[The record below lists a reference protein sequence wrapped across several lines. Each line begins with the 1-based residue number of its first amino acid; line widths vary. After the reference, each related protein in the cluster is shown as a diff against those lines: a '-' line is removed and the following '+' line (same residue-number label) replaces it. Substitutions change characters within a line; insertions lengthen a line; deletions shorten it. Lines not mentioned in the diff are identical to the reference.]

1 MKPMYISQLAFTT
14 GEISPDV
21 SRRFDLDQ
29 FKSALLLAEN
39 AVIRPYGAVARRQ
52 GSEYIGQVKNKDK
65 STRLFEFTAEKNKS
79 FLLEIGEQY
88 IRVWRNGIYT
98 GIELQTPFESDVVDK
113 LNCIQSGDVM
123 FICSGKYPVKT
134 LSRYS
139 DTDWRFDTY
148 KLSEQPYGEVNI
160 DKESTVILNGETLTA
175 TKDIFNAD
183 MVGSVMQIEH
193 FVKAVS
199 TSKTGEVIQRTE
211 YVTRERHGGYSR
223 LVGEDYNNIN
233 YDVEQF
239 SADED
244 LSWKFTSHGTWNGT
258 VKIQISNDNGTTWKD
273 YRIYTSNNDYNV
285 TDTGKVT
292 PSAKLKVVS
301 DLKGG
306 SVNVDL
312 SFLPH
317 SNYGVVEIKEFVDS
331 KHVKVN
337 VLNSVVDNEATSK
350 FRFGQWGKG
359 LGYPRVCTFYQDR
372 FILAS
377 SNQYP
382 NYIWFSRTGDYS
394 NFGVEKVGGTITD
407 DSAITLPVINRKMY
421 DIRHLIPANDLLIL
435 TSGNEWIIDGS
446 KTITPTN
453 CNLRTQTQRGASECE
468 PQYIGN
474 RCVYV
479 QARGCVVRD
488 LGYSYESDN
497 YTGADLTLFVKH
509 LTKYRNFITSAYAQ
523 DPDSIVYYVTDDGN
537 IDCLT
542 YIPEQKVYAWS
553 HFTTK
558 GKYKYAESVAE
569 GEQDSLYVIVERD
582 FKSGTVMCIER
593 FEPMYNADN
602 NNVYMDCYIRQ
613 TSTENISTI
622 TVPHLIGEDVQIVV
636 NGMERPIN
644 EVPPTAIINI
654 DGKAQSVAV
663 GINYTTRLR
672 IPSIEMQIQDGTL
685 QGRQLTMSRLSM
697 NILNSF
703 GGKIGRNFNHMDDI
717 SLPPLK
723 LYSGDKVCILPKF
736 DGVYS
741 TDASVCIL
749 HEKPYP
755 FNLLSVTREIE
766 IGGGFPNV
774 TGL

>member
-1 MKPMYISQLAFTT
+1 MYISQLAFTT

-98 GIELQTPFESDVVDK
+98 GIELQTPFENDVVDK

-160 DKESTVILNGETLTA
+160 DKESTVILNGDTLTA

-183 MVGSVMQIEH
+183 MVHSVMQIEH
-193 FVKAVS
+193 YIKAIT
-199 TSKTGEVIQRTE
+199 TSETGKVIKGS
-211 YVTRERHGGYSR
+211 YDGDDERI
-223 LVGEDYNNIN
+223 LMAENKYNNIN

-239 SADED
+239 SSDED

-273 YRIYTSNNDYNV
+273 YRVYTSNNDYNV

-377 SNQYP
+377 SFQYP
-382 NYIWFSRTGDYS
+382 NYIWFSRTGDYA

-636 NGMERPIN
+636 NGRERPIK

-697 NILNSF
+697 NLLNSF
-703 GGKIGRNFNHMDDI
+703 GGKVGRNFNHMDDI

>member
-1 MKPMYISQLAFTT
+1 MKPMYIPQLAFTT

-98 GIELQTPFESDVVDK
+98 GIELETPFESDVVDK

-134 LSRYS
+134 VSRYS

-148 KLSEQPYGEVNI
+148 KLSEQPYGEVNV
-160 DKESTVILNGETLTA
+160 DKESTVILNGDTLTA

-193 FVKAVS
+193 YVKAITTSS
-199 TSKTGEVIQRTE
+199 TGSVIESSRRVYSHDGEHS
-211 YVTRERHGGYSR
+211 YVVHNT
-223 LVGEDYNNIN
+223 DYNNIN

-239 SADED
+239 STDED

-273 YRIYTSNNDYNV
+273 YRVYTSNNDYNV
-285 TDTGKVT
+285 TDTGKVL

-317 SNYGVVEIKEFVDS
+317 SNYGVIEIKEFVDS

-337 VLNSVVDNEATSK
+337 VLNNVVENEATSK

-372 FILAS
+372 FIIAS
-377 SNQYP
+377 STQYP

-488 LGYSYESDN
+488 MGYSYESDN

-569 GEQDSLYVIVERD
+569 GEQDSLYVIVERK

-636 NGMERPIN
+636 NGRERPIK

-697 NILNSF
+697 NLLNSF
-703 GGKIGRNFNHMDDI
+703 GGKVGRNFNHMDDI

-755 FNLLSVTREIE
+755 FNLLSVTREVE

>member
-1 MKPMYISQLAFTT
+1 MYISQLAFTT

-160 DKESTVILNGETLTA
+160 DKESTVILNGDTLTA

-239 SADED
+239 SSDED

-258 VKIQISNDNGTTWKD
+258 VKIQISNDGGTTWKD
-273 YRIYTSNNDYNV
+273 CRVYTSNNDYNV
-285 TDTGKVT
+285 TDTGKVS

-317 SNYGVVEIKEFVDS
+317 VSYGVVEIKEFVDS

-337 VLNSVVDNEATSK
+337 VLNGVVENEATSK

-377 SNQYP
+377 SFQYP

-394 NFGVEKVGGTITD
+394 NFGVEKVSGTITD

-636 NGMERPIN
+636 NGRERPIK

-741 TDASVCIL
+741 TDASVCIF

>member
-1 MKPMYISQLAFTT
+1 MVNMKPMYISQLAFTT

-98 GIELQTPFESDVVDK
+98 GIELQTPFENDVVDK

-160 DKESTVILNGETLTA
+160 DKESTVILNGDTLTA

-183 MVGSVMQIEH
+183 MVHSVMQIEH
-193 FVKAVS
+193 YVKAII
-199 TSKTGEVIQRTE
+199 TSEIGKVIKGS
-211 YVTRERHGGYSR
+211 YDGDDERI
-223 LVGEDYNNIN
+223 LMAENKYNNIN

-239 SADED
+239 SSDED

-273 YRIYTSNNDYNV
+273 YRVYTSNNDYNV

-337 VLNSVVDNEATSK
+337 VLNSVIDNEATSK

-377 SNQYP
+377 SFQYP
-382 NYIWFSRTGDYS
+382 NYIWFSRTGDYA

-636 NGMERPIN
+636 NGRERPIK

>member
-1 MKPMYISQLAFTT
+1 MYISQLAFTT

-98 GIELQTPFESDVVDK
+98 GIELQTPFENDVVDK

-160 DKESTVILNGETLTA
+160 DKESTVILNGDTLTA

-183 MVGSVMQIEH
+183 MVHSVMQIEH
-193 FVKAVS
+193 YIKAIT
-199 TSKTGEVIQRTE
+199 TSETGKVIKGS
-211 YVTRERHGGYSR
+211 YDGDDERI
-223 LVGEDYNNIN
+223 LMAENKYNNIN

-239 SADED
+239 SSDED

-258 VKIQISNDNGTTWKD
+258 VKIQISNDNGITWKD
-273 YRIYTSNNDYNV
+273 YRVYTSNNDYNV

-317 SNYGVVEIKEFVDS
+317 SNYGVIEIKEFVDS

-377 SNQYP
+377 SFQYP

-636 NGMERPIN
+636 NGRERPIK

>member
-1 MKPMYISQLAFTT
+1 MYISQLAFTT

-65 STRLFEFTAEKNKS
+65 STRLFEFTAEKNRS

-98 GIELQTPFESDVVDK
+98 GIELQTPFENDVVDK

-160 DKESTVILNGETLTA
+160 DKESTVILNGDTLTA

-183 MVGSVMQIEH
+183 MVHSVMQIEH
-193 FVKAVS
+193 YIKAIT
-199 TSKTGEVIQRTE
+199 TSETGKVIKGS
-211 YVTRERHGGYSR
+211 YDGDDERI
-223 LVGEDYNNIN
+223 LMAENKYNNIN

-239 SADED
+239 SSDED

-273 YRIYTSNNDYNV
+273 YRVYTSNNDYNV

-350 FRFGQWGKG
+350 YRFGQWGKG

-636 NGMERPIN
+636 NGRERPIK

-654 DGKAQSVAV
+654 DGEAQSVAV

>member
-1 MKPMYISQLAFTT
+1 MYISQLAFTT

-52 GSEYIGQVKNKDK
+52 GSEYIGQVKNKNK

-160 DKESTVILNGETLTA
+160 DKESTVILNGDTLTA
-175 TKDIFNAD
+175 TKDIFSAD

-273 YRIYTSNNDYNV
+273 YRVYTSNNDYNV

-636 NGMERPIN
+636 NGRERPIK

>member
-1 MKPMYISQLAFTT
+1 MYISQLAFTT

-98 GIELQTPFESDVVDK
+98 GIELETPFESDVVDK

-160 DKESTVILNGETLTA
+160 DKESTVILNGDTLTA

-292 PSAKLKVVS
+292 PSARLKVVS

-312 SFLPH
+312 SLLPH
-317 SNYGVVEIKEFVDS
+317 SNYGVIEIKEFVDS

-497 YTGADLTLFVKH
+497 YTGADLTLFAKH

-636 NGMERPIN
+636 NGRERPIK

>member
-1 MKPMYISQLAFTT
+1 MYIPQLAFTT

-52 GSEYIGQVKNKDK
+52 GSEYIGQVKYKDK

-98 GIELQTPFESDVVDK
+98 GIELQTPFESDIVDK

-123 FICSGKYPVKT
+123 FVCSGKYPVKT
-134 LSRYS
+134 VSRYS

-160 DKESTVILNGETLTA
+160 DKESTVILNGDTLTA

-193 FVKAVS
+193 YVKAITTSS
-199 TSKTGEVIQRTE
+199 TGSVIESSRT
-211 YVTRERHGGYSR
+211 VYSR
-223 LVGEDYNNIN
+223 DGEHSYEVHNTDYNNIN
-233 YDVEQF
+233 YNVEQF
-239 SADED
+239 STDED
-244 LSWKFTSHGTWNGT
+244 LSWKFTTHGTWNGT

-273 YRIYTSNNDYNV
+273 YRVYTSNNDYNV

-317 SNYGVVEIKEFVDS
+317 VSYGVVEIKEVTDS

-337 VLNSVVDNEATSK
+337 VLNGVVENEATSK
-350 FRFGQWGKG
+350 FKFGQWGKG

-377 SNQYP
+377 SAQYP

-468 PQYIGN
+468 AQYIGN

-488 LGYSYESDN
+488 MGYSYESDN

-569 GEQDSLYVIVERD
+569 GEQDSLYVIVERK

-636 NGMERPIN
+636 NGRERPIK

-697 NILNSF
+697 NLLNSF
-703 GGKIGRNFNHMDDI
+703 GGKVGRNFNHMDDI

-755 FNLLSVTREIE
+755 FNLLSVTREVE

-774 TGL
+774 T

>member
-98 GIELQTPFESDVVDK
+98 GVELQTPFESDVVDK

-160 DKESTVILNGETLTA
+160 DKESTVILNGDTLTA

-183 MVGSVMQIEH
+183 MVHSVMQIEH
-193 FVKAVS
+193 YVKAII
-199 TSKTGEVIQRTE
+199 TSETGKVIKGS
-211 YVTRERHGGYSR
+211 YDGDDERI
-223 LVGEDYNNIN
+223 LMAENEYNNIN

-239 SADED
+239 SSDED

-273 YRIYTSNNDYNV
+273 YRVYTSNNDYNV

-337 VLNSVVDNEATSK
+337 VLNSVVENEATSR

-377 SNQYP
+377 SFQYP

-488 LGYSYESDN
+488 L
-497 YTGADLTLFVKH
+497 
-509 LTKYRNFITSAYAQ
+509 
-523 DPDSIVYYVTDDGN
+523 
-537 IDCLT
+537 
-542 YIPEQKVYAWS
+542 
-553 HFTTK
+553 
-558 GKYKYAESVAE
+558 
-569 GEQDSLYVIVERD
+569 
-582 FKSGTVMCIER
+582 
-593 FEPMYNADN
+593 
-602 NNVYMDCYIRQ
+602 
-613 TSTENISTI
+613 
-622 TVPHLIGEDVQIVV
+622 
-636 NGMERPIN
+636 
-644 EVPPTAIINI
+644 
-654 DGKAQSVAV
+654 
-663 GINYTTRLR
+663 
-672 IPSIEMQIQDGTL
+672 
-685 QGRQLTMSRLSM
+685 
-697 NILNSF
+697 
-703 GGKIGRNFNHMDDI
+703 
-717 SLPPLK
+717 
-723 LYSGDKVCILPKF
+723 
-736 DGVYS
+736 
-741 TDASVCIL
+741 
-749 HEKPYP
+749 
-755 FNLLSVTREIE
+755 
-766 IGGGFPNV
+766 
-774 TGL
+774 

>member
-1 MKPMYISQLAFTT
+1 MYISQLAFTT

-98 GIELQTPFESDVVDK
+98 GIELETPFESDVVDK

-123 FICSGKYPVKT
+123 FMCSGKYPVKT

-160 DKESTVILNGETLTA
+160 DKESTVILNGDTLTA

-193 FVKAVS
+193 YVKSVI
-199 TSKTGEVIQRTE
+199 TSNTGEVIK
-211 YVTRERHGGYSR
+211 GYKD
-223 LVGEDYNNIN
+223 VWNKDYEHMHAKYYEDYNNIN
-233 YDVEQF
+233 YNVEQF
-239 SADED
+239 SSDED
-244 LSWKFTSHGTWNGT
+244 LSWKFTTHGTWNGT

-273 YRIYTSNNDYNV
+273 YRVYTSNNDYNV

-317 SNYGVVEIKEFVDS
+317 VSYGVVEIKEFTDS

-337 VLNSVVDNEATSK
+337 VLNGVVENEATSK

-377 SNQYP
+377 SFQYP

-622 TVPHLIGEDVQIVV
+622 TVPHLIGEGVQIVV
-636 NGMERPIN
+636 NGRERPIK

-654 DGKAQSVAV
+654 DGEAQSVAV

-685 QGRQLTMSRLSM
+685 QGRQLTMSRLSI

>member
-1 MKPMYISQLAFTT
+1 MYISQLAFTT

-98 GIELQTPFESDVVDK
+98 GIELETPFESDVVDK

-160 DKESTVILNGETLTA
+160 DKESTVILNGDTLTA
-175 TKDIFNAD
+175 TKDIFSAD

-292 PSAKLKVVS
+292 PSARLKVVS

-312 SFLPH
+312 SLLPH
-317 SNYGVVEIKEFVDS
+317 SNYGVIEIKEFVDS

-337 VLNSVVDNEATSK
+337 VLNSVVENEATSK

-636 NGMERPIN
+636 NGRERPIK

-703 GGKIGRNFNHMDDI
+703 GGKVGRNFNHMDDI

>member
-1 MKPMYISQLAFTT
+1 M
-14 GEISPDV
+14 
-21 SRRFDLDQ
+21 
-29 FKSALLLAEN
+29 
-39 AVIRPYGAVARRQ
+39 
-52 GSEYIGQVKNKDK
+52 
-65 STRLFEFTAEKNKS
+65 
-79 FLLEIGEQY
+79 
-88 IRVWRNGIYT
+88 
-98 GIELQTPFESDVVDK
+98 
-113 LNCIQSGDVM
+113 
-123 FICSGKYPVKT
+123 
-134 LSRYS
+134 
-139 DTDWRFDTY
+139 
-148 KLSEQPYGEVNI
+148 
-160 DKESTVILNGETLTA
+160 
-175 TKDIFNAD
+175 
-183 MVGSVMQIEH
+183 
-193 FVKAVS
+193 
-199 TSKTGEVIQRTE
+199 
-211 YVTRERHGGYSR
+211 
-223 LVGEDYNNIN
+223 
-233 YDVEQF
+233 
-239 SADED
+239 
-244 LSWKFTSHGTWNGT
+244 
-258 VKIQISNDNGTTWKD
+258 
-273 YRIYTSNNDYNV
+273 
-285 TDTGKVT
+285 
-292 PSAKLKVVS
+292 
-301 DLKGG
+301 
-306 SVNVDL
+306 
-312 SFLPH
+312 
-317 SNYGVVEIKEFVDS
+317 
-331 KHVKVN
+331 
-337 VLNSVVDNEATSK
+337 
-350 FRFGQWGKG
+350 
-359 LGYPRVCTFYQDR
+359 
-372 FILAS
+372 
-377 SNQYP
+377 
-382 NYIWFSRTGDYS
+382 
-394 NFGVEKVGGTITD
+394 
-407 DSAITLPVINRKMY
+407 
-421 DIRHLIPANDLLIL
+421 
-435 TSGNEWIIDGS
+435 
-446 KTITPTN
+446 
-453 CNLRTQTQRGASECE
+453 
-468 PQYIGN
+468 
-474 RCVYV
+474 
-479 QARGCVVRD
+479 RD

-636 NGMERPIN
+636 NGRERPIK

>member
-1 MKPMYISQLAFTT
+1 MYISQLAFTT

-79 FLLEIGEQY
+79 FLLEIGERY

-98 GIELQTPFESDVVDK
+98 GIEVETPFESDIVDK

-160 DKESTVILNGETLTA
+160 DKESTVTLSGDTLTA

-193 FVKAVS
+193 YVKAIT
-199 TSKTGEVIQRTE
+199 TSSVGQVIEHNPLHNAAWWDNPTE
-211 YVTRERHGGYSR
+211 
-223 LVGEDYNNIN
+223 YNNIN

-239 SADED
+239 STDED

-273 YRIYTSNNDYNV
+273 YRVYTSNNDYNV
-285 TDTGKVT
+285 TDTGKVS
-292 PSAKLKVVS
+292 PNAKLKVVS

-306 SVNVDL
+306 SVNIDL

-317 SNYGVVEIKEFVDS
+317 SSYGVVEIKEFVDS

-337 VLNSVVDNEATSK
+337 VLNGVVENEATSK
-350 FRFGQWGKG
+350 FRFGQWSKG

-377 SNQYP
+377 SFQYP

-394 NFGVEKVGGTITD
+394 NFGVEKVSGTITD

-479 QARGCVVRD
+479 QSRGCVVRD
-488 LGYSYESDN
+488 MGYSYESDN

-569 GEQDSLYVIVERD
+569 GEQDSLYVIVERE

-602 NNVYMDCYIRQ
+602 NNVYMDCYVNQ

-622 TVPHLIGEDVQIVV
+622 TVPHLVGEDVQIVV
-636 NGMERPIN
+636 NGRERPIK

-703 GGKIGRNFNHMDDI
+703 GGKVGRNFNHMDDI

>member
-1 MKPMYISQLAFTT
+1 MYISQLAFTT

-123 FICSGKYPVKT
+123 FMCSGKYPVKT

-160 DKESTVILNGETLTA
+160 DKESTVILNGDTLTA

-273 YRIYTSNNDYNV
+273 YRVYTSNNDYNV
-285 TDTGKVT
+285 TDTGKVS
-292 PSAKLKVVS
+292 PSAKLKAVS

-337 VLNSVVDNEATSK
+337 VLNSVVENEATSK

-636 NGMERPIN
+636 NGRERPIK

-654 DGKAQSVAV
+654 DGEAQSVAV

>member
-1 MKPMYISQLAFTT
+1 MYISQLAFTT

-160 DKESTVILNGETLTA
+160 DKESTVTLSGDTLTA

-193 FVKAVS
+193 YVKAVT

-223 LVGEDYNNIN
+223 PVGEDYNNIN

-239 SADED
+239 SSDED

-273 YRIYTSNNDYNV
+273 YRIYTSTNDYNV
-285 TDTGKVT
+285 TDTGKVS
-292 PSAKLKVVS
+292 PSAMLKVVS

-317 SNYGVVEIKEFVDS
+317 SNYGVIEIKEFVDS

-337 VLNSVVDNEATSK
+337 VLNSVVENEATSK

-377 SNQYP
+377 STQYP

-582 FKSGTVMCIER
+582 FKNGTVMCIER

-636 NGMERPIN
+636 NGRERPIK
-644 EVPPTAIINI
+644 ELPPTAIINI

>member
-123 FICSGKYPVKT
+123 FICSGKHPVKT

-160 DKESTVILNGETLTA
+160 DKESTVILNGDTLTA
-175 TKDIFNAD
+175 TKDVFNAD

-211 YVTRERHGGYSR
+211 YGGYSR
-223 LVGEDYNNIN
+223 IVGKNYNNIN

-273 YRIYTSNNDYNV
+273 YRVYTSNNDYNV
-285 TDTGKVT
+285 TDTGKVS

-337 VLNSVVDNEATSK
+337 VLNSVVENEATSK

-377 SNQYP
+377 STQYP

-569 GEQDSLYVIVERD
+569 GEQDSLYVIVERK

-602 NNVYMDCYIRQ
+602 DNVYMDCYIRQ

-636 NGMERPIN
+636 NGRERPIK

-685 QGRQLTMSRLSM
+685 QGRVLTMSRLSM
-697 NILNSF
+697 NLLNSF
-703 GGKIGRNFNHMDDI
+703 GGKVGRNFNHMDDI

-736 DGVYS
+736 DEVYS

>member
-1 MKPMYISQLAFTT
+1 MYISQLAFTT

-98 GIELQTPFESDVVDK
+98 GIELQTPFENDVVDK

-160 DKESTVILNGETLTA
+160 DKESTVILNGDTLTA

-273 YRIYTSNNDYNV
+273 YRVYTSNNDYNV

-337 VLNSVVDNEATSK
+337 ILNSVVDNEATSK

-636 NGMERPIN
+636 NGRERPIK

-654 DGKAQSVAV
+654 DGEAQSVAV

>member
-1 MKPMYISQLAFTT
+1 MYISQLAFTT

-98 GIELQTPFESDVVDK
+98 GIELETPFESDVVDK

-160 DKESTVILNGETLTA
+160 DKESTVILNGDTLTA
-175 TKDIFNAD
+175 TKDVFNAD

-292 PSAKLKVVS
+292 PSARLKVVS

-312 SFLPH
+312 SLLPH
-317 SNYGVVEIKEFVDS
+317 SNYGVIEIKEFVDS

-337 VLNSVVDNEATSK
+337 VLNSVVENEATSK

-537 IDCLT
+537 INCLT

-558 GKYKYAESVAE
+558 GKYKYAESVAD

-636 NGMERPIN
+636 NGRERPIK

-654 DGKAQSVAV
+654 DGEAHSVSV

>member
-1 MKPMYISQLAFTT
+1 MYISQLAFTT

-52 GSEYIGQVKNKDK
+52 GSEYIGQVKNKNK

-98 GIELQTPFESDVVDK
+98 GIELQTPFKSEIVDK

-160 DKESTVILNGETLTA
+160 DKESTVILNGDTLTA

-193 FVKAVS
+193 YVKAITTSS
-199 TSKTGEVIQRTE
+199 TGSVINSRWVYGGENIHEVHNT
-211 YVTRERHGGYSR
+211 
-223 LVGEDYNNIN
+223 DYNNIN
-233 YDVEQF
+233 YNVEQF

-258 VKIQISNDNGTTWKD
+258 VKIQISNDGGTTWKD
-273 YRIYTSNNDYNV
+273 YRVYTSNNDYNV
-285 TDTGKVT
+285 TDTGKVS

-317 SNYGVVEIKEFVDS
+317 SKYGVVEIKEFVDS

-337 VLNSVVDNEATSK
+337 VLNSVVENEGTSK

-377 SNQYP
+377 SFQYP

-468 PQYIGN
+468 AQYIGN

-488 LGYSYESDN
+488 MGYSYESDN

-569 GEQDSLYVIVERD
+569 GEQDSLYVIVERY

-602 NNVYMDCYIRQ
+602 DNVYMDCYIRQ

-636 NGMERPIN
+636 NGRERPIK
-644 EVPPTAIINI
+644 EVPPTAVISI

-685 QGRQLTMSRLSM
+685 QGRVLTMSRLSM
-697 NILNSF
+697 NLLNSF
-703 GGKIGRNFNHMDDI
+703 GGKVGRNFNHMDDI

>member
-1 MKPMYISQLAFTT
+1 MYISQLAFTT

-98 GIELQTPFESDVVDK
+98 GIELETPFESDVVDK

-160 DKESTVILNGETLTA
+160 DKESTVILNGDTLTA

-292 PSAKLKVVS
+292 PSARLKVVS

-312 SFLPH
+312 SLLPH
-317 SNYGVVEIKEFVDS
+317 SNYGVIEIKEFVDS

-337 VLNSVVDNEATSK
+337 VLNSVVENEATSK

-421 DIRHLIPANDLLIL
+421 YIRHLIPANDLLIL

-602 NNVYMDCYIRQ
+602 NNIYMDCYIRQ

-636 NGMERPIN
+636 NGRERPIK

-703 GGKIGRNFNHMDDI
+703 GGKVGRNFNHMDDI

>member
-1 MKPMYISQLAFTT
+1 MYISQLAFTT

-160 DKESTVILNGETLTA
+160 DKESTVILNGDTLTA

-193 FVKAVS
+193 YVKS
-199 TSKTGEVIQRTE
+199 ITTSNTGEVITT
-211 YVTRERHGGYSR
+211 VTPIRYGWSVGSR
-223 LVGEDYNNIN
+223 VNTDYNNIN

-239 SADED
+239 SSDED

-273 YRIYTSNNDYNV
+273 YRVYTSNNDYNV

-292 PSAKLKVVS
+292 PSDKLKVVS

-337 VLNSVVDNEATSK
+337 ILNSVVDNEATSK

-377 SNQYP
+377 SFQYP

-582 FKSGTVMCIER
+582 FKSGSVMCIER

-636 NGMERPIN
+636 NGRERSIK

-654 DGKAQSVAV
+654 DGEAQSVAV

>member
-1 MKPMYISQLAFTT
+1 MYISQLAFTT

-160 DKESTVILNGETLTA
+160 DKESTVILNGDTLTA

-183 MVGSVMQIEH
+183 MVHSVMQIEH
-193 FVKAVS
+193 YVKAII
-199 TSKTGEVIQRTE
+199 TSETGKVIKGS
-211 YVTRERHGGYSR
+211 YDGDDERI
-223 LVGEDYNNIN
+223 LMAENEYNNIN

-239 SADED
+239 SSDED

-273 YRIYTSNNDYNV
+273 YRVYTSNNDYNV

-292 PSAKLKVVS
+292 PSARLKVVS

-312 SFLPH
+312 SLLPH
-317 SNYGVVEIKEFVDS
+317 SNYGVIEIKEFVDS

-337 VLNSVVDNEATSK
+337 VLNSVVENEATSK

-636 NGMERPIN
+636 NGRERPIK

-717 SLPPLK
+717 LLPPLK

>member
-1 MKPMYISQLAFTT
+1 MYIPQLAFTT

-52 GSEYIGQVKNKDK
+52 GSEYIGQVKYKDK

-134 LSRYS
+134 VSRYS

-160 DKESTVILNGETLTA
+160 DKESTVILNGDTLTA

-193 FVKAVS
+193 YVKAITTSS
-199 TSKTGEVIQRTE
+199 TGSVIESSRWLYSHDGEHSYEVHNT
-211 YVTRERHGGYSR
+211 
-223 LVGEDYNNIN
+223 DYNNIN

-239 SADED
+239 STDED

-273 YRIYTSNNDYNV
+273 YRVYTSNNDYNV
-285 TDTGKVT
+285 TDTGKVS

-317 SNYGVVEIKEFVDS
+317 VSYGVVEIKEFVDG

-337 VLNSVVDNEATSK
+337 VLNSVVENEATSK

-372 FILAS
+372 FILAYTF
-377 SNQYP
+377 QYP

-488 LGYSYESDN
+488 MGYSYESDN

-569 GEQDSLYVIVERD
+569 GEQDSLYVIVERK

-636 NGMERPIN
+636 DGRERPIK

-697 NILNSF
+697 NLLNSF
-703 GGKIGRNFNHMDDI
+703 GGKVGRNFNHMDDI

-755 FNLLSVTREIE
+755 FNLLSVTREVE

>member
-160 DKESTVILNGETLTA
+160 DKESTVILNGDTLTA
-175 TKDIFNAD
+175 TKDIFSAD

-292 PSAKLKVVS
+292 PSARLKVVS

-312 SFLPH
+312 SLLPH
-317 SNYGVVEIKEFVDS
+317 SNYGVIEIKEFVDS

-337 VLNSVVDNEATSK
+337 VLNSVVENEATSK

-636 NGMERPIN
+636 NGRERPIK

>member
-1 MKPMYISQLAFTT
+1 MYISQLAFTT

-98 GIELQTPFESDVVDK
+98 GIELETPFESDVVDK

-123 FICSGKYPVKT
+123 FICSGKHPVKT

-160 DKESTVILNGETLTA
+160 DKESTVILNGDTLTA

-193 FVKAVS
+193 YVKSIA
-199 TSKTGEVIQRTE
+199 TSSIGEVIER
-211 YVTRERHGGYSR
+211 REWRIGDRHGGR
-223 LVGEDYNNIN
+223 NTLVGTDYNNIN

-239 SADED
+239 SSDED

-258 VKIQISNDNGTTWKD
+258 VKIQISNDGGTMWKD
-273 YRIYTSNNDYNV
+273 YRVYTSNNDYNV
-285 TDTGKVT
+285 TDTGKVS

-301 DLKGG
+301 ELKGG

-317 SNYGVVEIKEFVDS
+317 VSYGVVEIKEFVDS
-331 KHVKVN
+331 KHIKVN
-337 VLNSVVDNEATSK
+337 VLNSVVENEATSK

-377 SNQYP
+377 STQYP

-636 NGMERPIN
+636 NGRERPIK
-644 EVPPTAIINI
+644 EVPHTAIINI
-654 DGKAQSVAV
+654 DGNAQSVAV

-685 QGRQLTMSRLSM
+685 QGRLLTMSRLSL

>member
-1 MKPMYISQLAFTT
+1 M
-14 GEISPDV
+14 
-21 SRRFDLDQ
+21 
-29 FKSALLLAEN
+29 
-39 AVIRPYGAVARRQ
+39 
-52 GSEYIGQVKNKDK
+52 
-65 STRLFEFTAEKNKS
+65 
-79 FLLEIGEQY
+79 
-88 IRVWRNGIYT
+88 
-98 GIELQTPFESDVVDK
+98 
-113 LNCIQSGDVM
+113 
-123 FICSGKYPVKT
+123 
-134 LSRYS
+134 
-139 DTDWRFDTY
+139 
-148 KLSEQPYGEVNI
+148 
-160 DKESTVILNGETLTA
+160 
-175 TKDIFNAD
+175 
-183 MVGSVMQIEH
+183 
-193 FVKAVS
+193 
-199 TSKTGEVIQRTE
+199 
-211 YVTRERHGGYSR
+211 
-223 LVGEDYNNIN
+223 
-233 YDVEQF
+233 
-239 SADED
+239 
-244 LSWKFTSHGTWNGT
+244 
-258 VKIQISNDNGTTWKD
+258 
-273 YRIYTSNNDYNV
+273 YTSNNDYNV
-285 TDTGKVT
+285 TDTGKVS

-301 DLKGG
+301 DLKSG

-317 SNYGVVEIKEFVDS
+317 VSYGVVEIKEFTDS

-337 VLNSVVDNEATSK
+337 VLNGVVENEATSK
-350 FRFGQWGKG
+350 FRFGQWCKG

-377 SNQYP
+377 STQYP

-453 CNLRTQTQRGASECE
+453 CNLRTQTQRGASDCE

-613 TSTENISTI
+613 TSTENINTI

-636 NGMERPIN
+636 NGRERPIK

-685 QGRQLTMSRLSM
+685 QGRLLTMSRLSL

>member
-1 MKPMYISQLAFTT
+1 MYISQLAFTT

-160 DKESTVILNGETLTA
+160 DKESTVILNGDTLTA

-183 MVGSVMQIEH
+183 MVHSVMQIEH
-193 FVKAVS
+193 YVKAII
-199 TSKTGEVIQRTE
+199 TSEIGKVIKGS
-211 YVTRERHGGYSR
+211 YDGDDERI
-223 LVGEDYNNIN
+223 LMAENKYNNIN

-273 YRIYTSNNDYNV
+273 YRVYTSNNDYNV

-337 VLNSVVDNEATSK
+337 VLNSVVENEATSK

-622 TVPHLIGEDVQIVV
+622 TLPHLIGEDVQIVV
-636 NGMERPIN
+636 NGRERPIK

-654 DGKAQSVAV
+654 DGEAQSVAV

-717 SLPPLK
+717 LLPPLK

>member
-1 MKPMYISQLAFTT
+1 MYISQLAFTT

-98 GIELQTPFESDVVDK
+98 GIELETPFESDVVDK

-160 DKESTVILNGETLTA
+160 DKESTVILNGDTLTA
-175 TKDIFNAD
+175 TKDVFNAG

-193 FVKAVS
+193 FVKAVT
-199 TSKTGEVIQRTE
+199 TSKTGEVIRRVVWTSLE
-211 YVTRERHGGYSR
+211 ERKRDGYIKPPS
-223 LVGEDYNNIN
+223 EEYNNIN
-233 YDVEQF
+233 YDIEQF
-239 SADED
+239 SSDED

-273 YRIYTSNNDYNV
+273 YRAYTSTNDYNV
-285 TDTGKVT
+285 TDTGKVS
-292 PSAKLKVVS
+292 PNAMLKVVS

-331 KHVKVN
+331 KTVKVN
-337 VLNSVVDNEATSK
+337 VLNSVVENEATSK
-350 FRFGQWGKG
+350 YRFGQWGKG

-377 SNQYP
+377 TFQYP

-636 NGMERPIN
+636 DGRERPIK

>member
-1 MKPMYISQLAFTT
+1 MYISQLAFTT

-98 GIELQTPFESDVVDK
+98 GIELETPFESDVVDK

-160 DKESTVILNGETLTA
+160 DKESTVILNGDTLTA
-175 TKDIFNAD
+175 TKDVFNAD

-273 YRIYTSNNDYNV
+273 YRVYTSNNDYNV
-285 TDTGKVT
+285 TDTGKVS

-569 GEQDSLYVIVERD
+569 VEQDSLYVIVERD

-636 NGMERPIN
+636 NGRERPIK

-723 LYSGDKVCILPKF
+723 LYSGDKVCVLPKF

>member
-1 MKPMYISQLAFTT
+1 MYISQLAFTT

-98 GIELQTPFESDVVDK
+98 GIELETPFESDVVDK

-160 DKESTVILNGETLTA
+160 DKESTVILNGDTLTA

-193 FVKAVS
+193 YVKS
-199 TSKTGEVIQRTE
+199 ITTSNTGEVITT
-211 YVTRERHGGYSR
+211 VTPIRYGWSVGSR
-223 LVGEDYNNIN
+223 VNTDYNNIN

-239 SADED
+239 SSDED

-273 YRIYTSNNDYNV
+273 YRVYTSNNDYNV

-292 PSAKLKVVS
+292 HSAKLKVVS

-312 SFLPH
+312 SLLPH

-377 SNQYP
+377 SFQYP

-602 NNVYMDCYIRQ
+602 NNIYMDCYIRQ

-636 NGMERPIN
+636 NGRERPIK

-654 DGKAQSVAV
+654 DGEAQSVAV

>member
-1 MKPMYISQLAFTT
+1 MYISQLAFTT

-29 FKSALLLAEN
+29 FKSALILAEN

-98 GIELQTPFESDVVDK
+98 GIELETPFESDVVDK

-134 LSRYS
+134 LSRHS
-139 DTDWRFDTY
+139 DIDWRFDTY

-160 DKESTVILNGETLTA
+160 DKESTVILNGDTLTA

-193 FVKAVS
+193 YVKSIA
-199 TSKTGEVIQRTE
+199 TSSIGEVIER
-211 YVTRERHGGYSR
+211 REWRIGDRHGGR
-223 LVGEDYNNIN
+223 NTLVGTDYNNIN

-239 SADED
+239 SSDED

-258 VKIQISNDNGTTWKD
+258 VKIQISNDGGTTWKD
-273 YRIYTSNNDYNV
+273 YRVYTSNNDYNV
-285 TDTGKVT
+285 TDTGKVS

-317 SNYGVVEIKEFVDS
+317 VSYGVVEIKEFTDS

-377 SNQYP
+377 SFQYP

-636 NGMERPIN
+636 NGRERPIK

-654 DGKAQSVAV
+654 DGKAQSVAI

-685 QGRQLTMSRLSM
+685 QGRLLTMSRLSL

-741 TDASVCIL
+741 TDVSVCIL

>member
-1 MKPMYISQLAFTT
+1 MYISQLAFTT

-98 GIELQTPFESDVVDK
+98 GIELETPFESDVVDK

-139 DTDWRFDTY
+139 DADWRFDTY

-160 DKESTVILNGETLTA
+160 DKESTVILNGDTLTA

-193 FVKAVS
+193 YVKS
-199 TSKTGEVIQRTE
+199 ITTSNTGEVITT
-211 YVTRERHGGYSR
+211 VTPIRYGWSVGSR
-223 LVGEDYNNIN
+223 VNTDYNNIN

-239 SADED
+239 SSDED

-273 YRIYTSNNDYNV
+273 YRVYTSNNDYNV

-337 VLNSVVDNEATSK
+337 ILNSVVDNEATSK

-453 CNLRTQTQRGASECE
+453 CNLRTQTQRGASDCE

-636 NGMERPIN
+636 NGRERPIK

>member
-1 MKPMYISQLAFTT
+1 MYISQLAFTT

-98 GIELQTPFESDVVDK
+98 GIELQTPFENDVVDK

-160 DKESTVILNGETLTA
+160 DKESTVILNGDTLTA

-183 MVGSVMQIEH
+183 MVHSVMQIEH
-193 FVKAVS
+193 YVKAII
-199 TSKTGEVIQRTE
+199 TSEIGKVIKGS
-211 YVTRERHGGYSR
+211 YDGDDERI
-223 LVGEDYNNIN
+223 LMAENKYNNIN

-239 SADED
+239 SSDED

-273 YRIYTSNNDYNV
+273 YRVYTSNNDYNV

-636 NGMERPIN
+636 NGRERPIK

>member
-1 MKPMYISQLAFTT
+1 MYIPQLAFTT

-52 GSEYIGQVKNKDK
+52 GSEYIGQVKYKDK

-98 GIELQTPFESDVVDK
+98 GIELETPFESDVVDK

-148 KLSEQPYGEVNI
+148 KLSEQPYGEVNV
-160 DKESTVILNGETLTA
+160 DKESTVTLNGDTLTA

-183 MVGSVMQIEH
+183 IVGSVMQIEH
-193 FVKAVS
+193 FVKAVT

-211 YVTRERHGGYSR
+211 YVSRDRHGGYSR
-223 LVGEDYNNIN
+223 PVGEDYNNIN

-239 SADED
+239 STDED

-273 YRIYTSNNDYNV
+273 YRVYTSNNDYNV
-285 TDTGKVT
+285 TDTGKVS

-337 VLNSVVDNEATSK
+337 VLNSVVENEATSK

-377 SNQYP
+377 STQCP

-488 LGYSYESDN
+488 MGYSYESDN

-523 DPDSIVYYVTDDGN
+523 DPDSVVYYVTDDGN

-569 GEQDSLYVIVERD
+569 GEQDSLYVIVERK

-636 NGMERPIN
+636 NGRERPIK

-697 NILNSF
+697 NLLNSF
-703 GGKIGRNFNHMDDI
+703 GGKVGRNFNHMDDI

-755 FNLLSVTREIE
+755 FNLLSVTREVE

>member
-98 GIELQTPFESDVVDK
+98 GIELETPFESDVVDK

-160 DKESTVILNGETLTA
+160 DKESTVILNGDTLTA
-175 TKDIFNAD
+175 TKDVFNAD

-292 PSAKLKVVS
+292 PSARLKVVS

-312 SFLPH
+312 SLLPH
-317 SNYGVVEIKEFVDS
+317 SNYGVIEIKEFVDS

-337 VLNSVVDNEATSK
+337 VLNSVVENEATSK

-377 SNQYP
+377 SAQYT

-622 TVPHLIGEDVQIVV
+622 TVPHLICEDVQIVV
-636 NGMERPIN
+636 NGRERPIK

-654 DGKAQSVAV
+654 DEKAQSVAV

-685 QGRQLTMSRLSM
+685 QGRQLTMSRLSI

-755 FNLLSVTREIE
+755 FNLLSVTREVE

>member
-1 MKPMYISQLAFTT
+1 MYISQLAFTT

-79 FLLEIGEQY
+79 FLLEIGERY

-98 GIELQTPFESDVVDK
+98 GIEAETPFESDIVDK

-123 FICSGKYPVKT
+123 FICSGKYPIKT

-160 DKESTVILNGETLTA
+160 DKESTVILNGDTLTA

-183 MVGSVMQIEH
+183 MAGSVMQIEH
-193 FVKAVS
+193 FVKAVT

-211 YVTRERHGGYSR
+211 YVTRDRHGGYSR
-223 LVGEDYNNIN
+223 PVGEDYNNIN

-239 SADED
+239 SSDED

-258 VKIQISNDNGTTWKD
+258 VKIQISNDGGTTWKD
-273 YRIYTSNNDYNV
+273 YRVYTSTNDYNV
-285 TDTGKVT
+285 TDTGKVS
-292 PSAKLKVVS
+292 PNAKLKVVS
-301 DLKGG
+301 DLQGG

-337 VLNSVVDNEATSK
+337 VLNSVVENEATSK

-636 NGMERPIN
+636 NGRERPIK

-654 DGKAQSVAV
+654 DCKAQSVAV